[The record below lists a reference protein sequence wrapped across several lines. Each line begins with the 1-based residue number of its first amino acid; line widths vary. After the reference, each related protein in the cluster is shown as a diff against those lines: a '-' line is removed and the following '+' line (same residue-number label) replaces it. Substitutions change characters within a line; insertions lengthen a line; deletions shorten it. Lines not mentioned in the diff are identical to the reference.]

1 MYVCSSSCVYE
12 LYGCYP
18 LSSSVA
24 TADSAALLYGNPQPV
39 QLECNSRDVVW
50 HHNESMLQ
58 PGDVSGQTRYQGLR
72 SHSLGISYATQTA
85 AGSYQCRDSSD
96 SRRVLKTYS
105 GVTVQSEP

>member
-1 MYVCSSSCVYE
+1 M
-12 LYGCYP
+12 
-18 LSSSVA
+18 A

-50 HHNESMLQ
+50 HHNGSMLQ
-58 PGDVSGQTRYQGLR
+58 AGDVSGQTRYQGVR
-72 SHSLGISYATQTA
+72 RHSLDISYATHKA
-85 AGSYQCRDSSD
+85 AGSYQCRDSN